1 MTLRPHRVFL
11 SAILVSLII
20 IVSAE
25 YEWNETLQQ
34 FALKYSREISR
45 LEKLLKERIDKDDSA
60 KINSTLEEGQRIFQ
74 SAIDAFPDETLPHA
88 HEFLAKLHYKVGSY
102 ESAILLYDEAIRRS
116 ELPGSYDPNEGSDA
130 EEARQLR
137 EELKG
142 DRERAQYLMLQ
153 RKLDEWT
160 AANEGGIT
168 KDTTPLEP
176 IALLEG
182 QLNVFPQNPQSLYD
196 KAKYT
201 VLSLDSPK
209 DEDGDPSSRNDLSW
223 EAHNLFDEAQYAA
236 YIAYTYGK
244 MRGLAG
250 GRQCLHKY
258 KANDR
263 VLMGGKLWIQMA
275 SNVTLI
281 ARESQVETKLHIG
294 AITLEYVLLSGRD
307 AVISGYAGQC
317 QVYVPHPYVN
327 LADNLPMIASWEA
340 IDTTTILAP
349 AGNRRAYDGK
359 LSRSLHGLPEYEI
372 PTPEGYNVFQSIVL
386 LTGYKST
393 NYFHFV
399 AETLPSIISLKE
411 SIDATLDS
419 DNDKEIMI
427 TPNLQHG
434 FVDGFLRLLIPDAF
448 KKNKVSDKIIQWGPN
463 IRPVFDDDGEEV
475 IGEGFLSTH
484 PIALGRRLDVVTWDQ
499 PNTAPAPTEGPP
511 YCLTPP
517 PLLNVTRHE
526 LWKKVGAKETT
537 DNAPRIVYCKGK
549 LVEEEEKQLLL
560 ELKGVTES
568 TGAKLFVYSLPSG
581 ENETSSKSNLKEVR
595 KTVKLFHSATVVVGA
610 HGEALVN
617 SIFSR
622 PGTTVIEMGFES
634 VPQASQ
640 YRHLSTSLG
649 LKHVDINLTKDSR
662 SFGAAEYMLREGGL
676 EDVVEAVLDGLRDA
690 AENEGGDRAAVKDEV
705 GAAQEGAAQEG
716 AAVQEEAGV
725 HSEL

>member
-1 MTLRPHRVFL
+1 MTMTLRPHRVIF
-11 SAILVSLII
+11 SAILVGLMII
-20 IVSAE
+20 ASAE
-25 YEWNETLQQ
+25 YEWNETLHQLT
-34 FALKYSREISR
+34 LKYSRELSKF
-45 LEKLLKERIDKDDSA
+45 EKLLKRVDKDDSG
-60 KINSTLEEGQRIFQ
+60 KINATLEEGQRIFQ

-102 ESAILLYDEAIRRS
+102 ESAIVLYDEAIRRS
-116 ELPGSYDPNEGSDA
+116 ELPGSHDPYEGSDK
-130 EEARQLR
+130 EEARLFR

-142 DRERAQYLMLQ
+142 ERERAQYYMLQ
-153 RKLDEWT
+153 KKLDEW
-160 AANEGGIT
+160 AAGNEGGMT

-182 QLNVFPQNPQSLYD
+182 QLNVFPQNPQSLYE

-201 VLSLDSPK
+201 VLSLDSPM
-209 DEDGDPSSRNDLSW
+209 DDDGDPSSRNDLSW
-223 EAHNLFDEAQYAA
+223 EAHGLYEEAQYASF
-236 YIAYTYGK
+236 IAYAYGK

-250 GRQCLHKY
+250 GRQCIHKY
-258 KANDR
+258 KAIDR
-263 VLMGGKLWIQMA
+263 VLMGGKLWSQMA

-281 ARESQVETKLHIG
+281 ARESQVETKLYMG

-317 QVYVPHPYVN
+317 QVYAPHPYVN
-327 LADNLPMIASWEA
+327 LADNLPMISSWEA
-340 IDTTTILAP
+340 IDTTTVYAP
-349 AGNRRAYDGK
+349 TGNRRAYDRVV
-359 LSRSLHGLPEYEI
+359 SRSPQGLAEYEI
-372 PTPEGYNVFQSIVL
+372 PSPEGYNVFQSIVL

-399 AETLPSIISLKE
+399 AETVPSIISLKE

-419 DNDKEIMI
+419 DNDKEIMV
-427 TPNLQHG
+427 TPNLQYG
-434 FVDGFLRLLIPDAF
+434 FVDGFVRLLIPYAF
-448 KKNKVSDKIIQWGPN
+448 KKNKVSSKIIQWGPN
-463 IRPVFDDDGEEV
+463 VRPVFDEDGEEV

-499 PNTAPAPTEGPP
+499 PHTAPAPTEGPP

-517 PLLNVTRHE
+517 PLLDVTRHE
-526 LWKKVGAKETT
+526 LWKKVGVKETSY
-537 DNAPRIVYCKGK
+537 DAPRIIYCRGK
-549 LVEEEEKQLLL
+549 LAQEEEKQLLL

-568 TGAKLFVYSLPSG
+568 TGAKLFLYNLPSDDD
-581 ENETSSKSNLKEVR
+581 EKSSKTNLKEVR
-595 KTVKLFHSATVVVGA
+595 KTVKLFHSATVVLGA

-617 SIFSR
+617 SIFAR

-649 LKHVDINLTKDSR
+649 LKHVDIYLAKDSR
-662 SFGAAEYMLREGGL
+662 SFGAAEYKLREGGL
-676 EDVVEAVLDGLRDA
+676 KDVVEAVLDGLRDA
-690 AENEGGDRAAVKDEV
+690 TETATETEGGDQAAVGDKV
-705 GAAQEGAAQEG
+705 GEAKGTAD
-716 AAVQEEAGV
+716 QEEAGV

>member
-1 MTLRPHRVFL
+1 M
-11 SAILVSLII
+11 II
-20 IVSAE
+20 ASAE
-25 YEWNETLQQ
+25 DEWNETAQEL
-34 FALKYSREISR
+34 ALKYSRELSR
-45 LEKLLKERIDKDDSA
+45 FDKLLKGRIDKDDSV

-74 SAIDAFPDETLPHA
+74 SAIDTFPDESLPHA

-102 ESAILLYDEAIRRS
+102 ESAIELYDEAIRRA
-116 ELPGSYDPNEGSDA
+116 ELPGSSDPAEGNDEA
-130 EEARQLR
+130 EARQLR
-137 EELKG
+137 KALKG

-153 RKLDEWT
+153 IKLDEWI
-160 AANEGGIT
+160 AGNEGGIA

-209 DEDGDPSSRNDLSW
+209 DEDGDPSTRNDLSW
-223 EAHNLFDEAQYAA
+223 EAHEMFDEAQYAA
-236 YIAYTYGK
+236 YIAFTSGK
-244 MRGLAG
+244 RRGLAG
-250 GRQCLHKY
+250 GKQCLYKY
-258 KANDR
+258 KAIDR
-263 VLMGGKLWIQMA
+263 VLVGGKLWSQMA
-275 SNVTLI
+275 SNITEI
-281 ARESQVETKLHIG
+281 AREWQVETKLYIG

-327 LADNLPMIASWEA
+327 LAENLPMIASWEA
-340 IDTTTILAP
+340 IDTTTIYAP
-349 AGNRRAYDGK
+349 KGYHRAYNGK
-359 LSRSLHGLPEYEI
+359 VARSPTGLVEYEI
-372 PTPEGYNVFQSIVL
+372 PSPEGHNVFQSIVL

-427 TPNLQHG
+427 TPNLQYG

-448 KKNKVSDKIIQWGPN
+448 KKNEVSNKIIQWGPN
-463 IRPVFDDDGEEV
+463 IRPVFDEDGEEV
-475 IGEGFLSTH
+475 IDEGLLSTH

-499 PNTAPAPTEGPP
+499 PLTAPAPTEGPP

-517 PLLNVTRHE
+517 PLLNVTRYE
-526 LWKKVGAKETT
+526 VWKKVGVKETS
-537 DNAPRIVYCKGK
+537 DDAPRIVYCKGK
-549 LVEEEEKQLLL
+549 LVEQEEKQLLL
-560 ELKGVTES
+560 ELKGVADLMS
-568 TGAKLFVYSLPSG
+568 AKLFVYSLPSD
-581 ENETSSKSNLKEVR
+581 EVPSKSNLKEVR

-640 YRHLSTSLG
+640 YRHLSTSIG
-649 LKHVDINLTKDSR
+649 LKHVNINLAKDSR
-662 SFGAAEYMLREGGL
+662 SFGGAEYKLREGGL
-676 EDVVEAVLDGLRDA
+676 KDVKDAVLDGLRGA
-690 AENEGGDRAAVKDEV
+690 TETEGGDRAADEEEA
-705 GAAQEGAAQEG
+705 GDAAQEGAAAQ
-716 AAVQEEAGV
+716 VEAGV
-725 HSEL
+725 QSEL